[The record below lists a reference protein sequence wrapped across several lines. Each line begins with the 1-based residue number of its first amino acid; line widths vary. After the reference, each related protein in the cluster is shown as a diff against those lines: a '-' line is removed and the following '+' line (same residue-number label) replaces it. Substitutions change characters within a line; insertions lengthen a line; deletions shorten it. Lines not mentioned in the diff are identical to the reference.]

1 MDATNRL
8 PPNTFSIHLTV
19 RDDEELIDVG
29 VSYDAEMTIPPEEQT
44 YFQDVL
50 RGMAAQCNTGI
61 DYLAFV
67 GMTMRHLTEADD
79 EGDEI
84 EFEAAT
90 ELLEA
95 IHDSKVVSIK
105 KKLH

>member
-29 VSYDAEMTIPPEEQT
+29 VSYDAKMTIPPEEQT

-50 RGMAAQCNTGI
+50 LGMAAQCNTGI

>member
-1 MDATNRL
+1 MDTTNKL

-19 RDDEELIDVG
+19 RNDEELIDVG
-29 VSYDAEMTIPPEEQT
+29 VSYDAKMTIPPEEQI

-79 EGDEI
+79 DGDEI

-90 ELLEA
+90 ELLDA
-95 IHDSKVVSIK
+95 MKDSKVVSIK